1 MASWFGGASA
11 QQKEMEMKM
20 AKMEYEGMTNTL
32 HRITSKC
39 FKRCAKDVNYADLST
54 SEMLCLD
61 RCTQSY
67 LTTINLVGIRT
78 EEISRKFGPEW
89 MQQQMNPPMMQ

>member
-1 MASWFGGASA
+1 MASWFGGRS
-11 QQKEMEMKM
+11 QKQKDEEIKL
-20 AKMEYEGMTNTL
+20 AKMEYEGMTDTL
-32 HRITSKC
+32 HRITQKC
-39 FKRCAKDVNYADLST
+39 FKRCAKDVNYAELST

-89 MQQQMNPPMMQ
+89 IAQQMQPRQI